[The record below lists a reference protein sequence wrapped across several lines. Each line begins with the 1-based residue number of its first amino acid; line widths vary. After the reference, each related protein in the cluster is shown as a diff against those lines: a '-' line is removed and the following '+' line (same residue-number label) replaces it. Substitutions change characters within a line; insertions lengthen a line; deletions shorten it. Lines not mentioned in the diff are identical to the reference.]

1 MSNLSIG
8 GYITAGGGVA
18 RVENALVELHAIS
31 GGVVATTFSRSNG
44 EFEFANLRPGSY
56 LLVVRPMD
64 YEQTTQEVDLSMGS
78 AFGLDISV
86 QPRTADSNSPRPP
99 DGRKTVTLRD
109 LAVPEK
115 AQEALAKGMTLLYQ
129 KSDAAGSVK
138 QFQRAIKEY
147 PDFADAYLQM
157 GIAYAHAGD
166 LANGAEALQK
176 SIALGT
182 QNPAAYWLLAGVL
195 SDQKHFAQ
203 AEPLARRAVDLAP
216 RVWQSNFEL
225 ARALTGLN
233 RAPDAERPAQAA
245 VDAQPDNAVAHLE
258 LANVHGALQKYSK
271 QLTDLNDYL
280 RLDPTGPYSA
290 EARTRRDQIEQFL
303 AKNETTQPQQQPAPR
318 PPK

>member
-1 MSNLSIG
+1 MNTLSIG
-8 GYITAGGGVA
+8 GYVAAAGGME

-31 GGVVATTFSRSNG
+31 GGVVATTFSTNNG

-56 LLVVRPMD
+56 LLVVRPMN
-64 YEQTTQEVDLSMGS
+64 YEETTQEVDLSMGS
-78 AFGLDISV
+78 AFGLEISV
-86 QPRTADSNSPRPP
+86 RPRTAESNARRPP

-115 AQEALAKGMTLLYQ
+115 AQEALAKGMALLYQ
-129 KSDAAGSVK
+129 KSDVAGSVK

-147 PDFADAYLQM
+147 PGFADAYLQI

-166 LANGAEALQK
+166 LANGTEALGK
-176 SIALGT
+176 SIALGS
-182 QNPAAYWLLAGVL
+182 QNPAAYWLLAGVF
-195 SDQKHFAQ
+195 SDQKRFAE
-203 AEPLARRAVDLAP
+203 AEPFARKAVDLAP
-216 RVWQSNFEL
+216 RAWQSNFEL

-245 VDAQPDNAVAHLE
+245 VDAQPDNAVVHLE
-258 LANVHGALQKYSK
+258 LANVHGALQEYSK
-271 QLTDLNDYL
+271 QLNDLNDYL
-280 RLDPTGPYSA
+280 RLNPTGPYAA

-303 AKNETTQPQQQPAPR
+303 AKSETTQPQQQPAPH